1 MIKKRIVVL
10 ASGGGTDLQSIIDAW
25 QNGEINGDIVGVI
38 SNNPGAYALERARL
52 AGIKAVSVD
61 YKSYGSVG
69 EYNEELLREL
79 KVLSPDLIVLAGYIK
94 ILPGEITREYTNR
107 IINIHPALIP
117 SFCGEGWYGIHVHE
131 GVKAS
136 GVKLT
141 GATVHFVDEL
151 ADHGAII
158 LQESVPVYYEDTP
171 EEIQS
176 RVLEIEHKMLPKAV
190 ALFCED
196 RLEVIGSRVKVK

>member
-1 MIKKRIVVL
+1 MIKKRVVVL

-25 QNGEINGDIVGVI
+25 QIGNINADMVGVI

-52 AGIKAVSVD
+52 AGINDICVD
-61 YKSYGSVG
+61 YKSYSSAC
-69 EYNEELLREL
+69 EYNEELLRVL
-79 KVLSPDLIVLAGYIK
+79 KGLSPDLIVLAGYIK
-94 ILPGEITREYTNR
+94 ILPKEITGEYVNR

-131 GVKAS
+131 GVKES

-190 ALFCED
+190 ALFCD
-196 RLEVIGSRVKVK
+196 DKLEVIGSRVKIK